1 MRKPEEELL
10 AAEIARSLLTIGAVK
25 LQTNPPFTWASGL
38 KAPIYCDNR
47 LIISHPN
54 ERQKIIEAMVK
65 IVEMRFPQTEII
77 AGTATAGI
85 PHAAFLAQALNLPM
99 IYVRSSQKDHGM
111 GNRIEGLLEKGK
123 QVLMI
128 EDLIS
133 TGGSVIQAAD
143 AVNYEGAQVIGVPSI
158 FNYLLETGKQNFA
171 KQSFPLYSLT
181 DYQILIQEAI
191 KLPEFKNQEETL
203 KNWYLSPKEWSRNHR
218 MQ

>member
-1 MRKPEEELL
+1 MRNPEEELL
-10 AAEIARSLLTIGAVK
+10 AAEIAQDLLTIGAVK
-25 LQTNPPFTWASGL
+25 LQINPPFTWASGL

-47 LIISHPN
+47 LIISYPKV
-54 ERQKIIEAMVK
+54 RQKVIEAMVK
-65 IVEMRFPQTEII
+65 IIETRFPQTELI

-111 GNRIEGLLEKGK
+111 ENRIEGLLQEGK
-123 QVLMI
+123 RVLMI

-143 AVNYEGAQVIGVPSI
+143 AVSYQGAQVIGVLSI

-171 KQSFPLYSLT
+171 QQRYPLFSLT
-181 DYQILIQEAI
+181 DYQILIQEAV

-203 KNWYLSPKEWSRNHR
+203 RNWYLSPKDWSQNNPI
-218 MQ
+218 Q